1 MPRIRKESIHILI
14 KKQAQNQDSGIFFF
28 LLGLSHSTQKFLL
41 TESETRDFQRLSEN
55 TLTKLPAEWVQCRKP
70 TSPFKQS
77 NTELAKGPLKLKKIN
92 KTTDKLI
99 FWGQRTADY
108 GANGYLLVLRE
119 PGNHPPV
126 CVPRNITL
134 PQPGLPARGHFWQG
148 QGGAEPADALG
159 CLSEGPTSTSHF
171 SAWCPTLLLF
181 GFKHGVHH
189 QEATGGFLLSCQS
202 LCPVCNRDLVLGYV
216 KSSCCTAELLTQRQT
231 GKKHLIFFFK

>member
-55 TLTKLPAEWVQCRKP
+55 TLTELPAEWVRCRKP

-108 GANGYLLVLRE
+108 GANGYLLVLME

-126 CVPRNITL
+126 CAP
-134 PQPGLPARGHFWQG
+134 
-148 QGGAEPADALG
+148 
-159 CLSEGPTSTSHF
+159 
-171 SAWCPTLLLF
+171 
-181 GFKHGVHH
+181 
-189 QEATGGFLLSCQS
+189 
-202 LCPVCNRDLVLGYV
+202 
-216 KSSCCTAELLTQRQT
+216 
-231 GKKHLIFFFK
+231 